1 MGAQAPGGPSGPP
14 PDTTAWCSEWLV
26 ATQRSEGDIMATG
39 DFLRQTIG
47 VRSAPKEAEKKLP
60 EAMPK
65 VDATQTALDVDG
77 VGLHGKRNTMS
88 RLPRDW
94 RERIFTA
101 AVGRKKTRPGRLP
114 EALAI
119 LWSTG
124 LRPAELQMGVEY
136 AIHNGQIAFKIRG
149 AKVGK
154 IDNGNGTYERGIEER
169 IIFVKAKLNA
179 GTKYLFENLVNQNKK
194 KTSFTYNK
202 TSIRNRINE
211 LGREILSKL
220 KEPPSISPYSFRHAM
235 GSDLKSCD
243 ALTDVQRAKVMG
255 HLSVESLESYG
266 RRRRGGGGVS
276 PVLDVQASAEPH
288 GKFSH
293 SPPEPEK
300 PRAKSKPR

>member
-1 MGAQAPGGPSGPP
+1 
-14 PDTTAWCSEWLV
+14 
-26 ATQRSEGDIMATG
+26 MATS
-39 DFLRQTIG
+39 DFLRRTLAVQSTAKAG
-47 VRSAPKEAEKKLP
+47 EKKPPVVMPKEA
-60 EAMPK
+60 
-65 VDATQTALDVDG
+65 ATQTTLDVDG

-88 RLPRDW
+88 RLPKDW
-94 RERIFTA
+94 RERIFNA
-101 AVGRKKTRPGRLP
+101 AVGRKKTRPSRLP

-119 LWSTG
+119 LWATG
-124 LRPAELQMGVEY
+124 LRPAELQMGIEY

-169 IIFVKAKLNA
+169 IIFVNAKLNA

-194 KTSFTYNK
+194 KTSFAYNK
-202 TSIRNRINE
+202 TSIRNRVNE
-211 LGREILSKL
+211 IGREILSKL

-243 ALTDVQRAKVMG
+243 ELTDVQRAKVMG

-293 SPPEPEK
+293 APPDPEK
-300 PRAKSKPR
+300 PKAKSKPR